1 MQKFVSMMG
10 SMESSAKTAKGQMND
25 YKSAIEQL
33 TMQYN
38 RMSEAQKKGV
48 GQDYLQAIEQMKQK
62 YQSVNKEI
70 QEMNRSLNNVK
81 LPDMKDAGGEFGEI
95 IDDVGHKMGISANL
109 TELLTSKTALMSAGI
124 AASAAIVG
132 KAASQWAEY
141 NKELSRQTQ
150 VTTVT
155 TGLTGGGADQ
165 MTDQARAV
173 SDTYGVDFRE
183 VINAAN
189 TLMTQFGQ
197 TGSQSMQLIRDGMQ
211 GMIQGDGPKLLSMI
225 QQYAPS
231 FRDAGITASQLVAI
245 IHNSEGGIFTDQ
257 NMNAIVMGIK
267 NIRLMTNQTSEALAK
282 LGIDGQKMSQQLS
295 DGSMTVF
302 QALGQVSEAIERT
315 GSGSK
320 AAGEVMQY
328 VFGRQG
334 AVAGTKLGEAIAT
347 LNTNLEETKRQTGE
361 LGEAYSDLQ
370 TANERLN
377 TAIREAF
384 SYDGWEAMA
393 TGIKSTLLTA
403 LAAVI
408 ERLGNIRR
416 MMFGFNRSDASTEL
430 AKQGMDAETKLQELQ
445 GKKQGSF
452 GQQFNY
458 NSTVREYTKA
468 IEEAQRQL
476 DKLGN
481 TTVISPTTG
490 MAYDPFAK
498 QRNALEATL
507 KALREEKTA
516 YERQA
521 QLILKGT
528 GVQVNGQNQT
538 PFTTPTTTKPTAAKE
553 QTELQ
558 KNQQLIAD
566 LTQEYQVMADRAKT
580 ASGQELVAA
589 DDRMTAIQGEIR
601 VLQERNEELR
611 RWADL
616 AQGKTPQNIDVTHIA
631 ATDPS
636 KMGVKALPLFDFDA
650 SKSTGVSQKAV
661 DGLVSQFQQAVQTA
675 DIGGALMQNL
685 QAGLA
690 DATTLSTLMKTAI
703 ENGLNTEGMDFAGLK
718 EQIAR
723 GLDIPDEKFQE
734 LQAKINE
741 QLQAMGLDP
750 INIDFK
756 TGKEVVDNAKQT
768 QKAWQ
773 AAASAITSAG
783 SAMQN
788 MEDPAAK
795 VAGIVMQAIANIAL
809 GFARASASPATGAAG
824 VFGWIAAVT
833 TGLATMTATIAS
845 IKSATKGGFAEGGI
859 VPGNSYSGDNL
870 RISDYGINSGELV
883 LNRAQTNSIAAQL
896 TDGDGRDGG
905 GMRETYVRG
914 ETIYLA
920 LTNYMRRSGKSYK
933 SWQ

>member
-1 MQKFVSMMG
+1 
-10 SMESSAKTAKGQMND
+10 
-25 YKSAIEQL
+25 
-33 TMQYN
+33 
-38 RMSEAQKKGV
+38 
-48 GQDYLQAIEQMKQK
+48 
-62 YQSVNKEI
+62 
-70 QEMNRSLNNVK
+70 
-81 LPDMKDAGGEFGEI
+81 
-95 IDDVGHKMGISANL
+95 
-109 TELLTSKTALMSAGI
+109 
-124 AASAAIVG
+124 
-132 KAASQWAEY
+132 
-141 NKELSRQTQ
+141 
-150 VTTVT
+150 
-155 TGLTGGGADQ
+155 
-165 MTDQARAV
+165 
-173 SDTYGVDFRE
+173 
-183 VINAAN
+183 
-189 TLMTQFGQ
+189 MTQFG
-197 TGSQSMQLIRDGMQ
+197 TSSNEAMQLIRDGMQ
-211 GMIQGDGPKLLSMI
+211 GMIAGDGPKLLNMI

-231 FRDAGITASQLVAI
+231 FRDAGIEASQLVAVI
-245 IHNSEGGIFTDQ
+245 QNTEGGIFTDQ

-267 NIRLMTNQTSEALAK
+267 NIRLMTNQTSEALGK

-361 LGEAYSDLQ
+361 LGEAFADLQ

-416 MMFGFNRSDASTEL
+416 MMFGFNRSDASAEL

-458 NSTVREYTKA
+458 SSTVREYTKA

-521 QLILKGT
+521 QLILKGI
-528 GVQVNGQNQT
+528 GVQGDGQN
-538 PFTTPTTTKPTAAKE
+538 PPPPSTPTTTKAPAAKE

-566 LTQEYQVMADRAKT
+566 LTQEYQVLADKAKT

-589 DDRMTAIQGEIR
+589 DDRMTAIRDEIR

-616 AQGKTPQNIDVTHIA
+616 AQGKTPQNIDVNHIA
-631 ATDPS
+631 APDPS

-675 DIGGALMQNL
+675 DIGGALMQKL
-685 QAGLA
+685 QTGLT
-690 DATTLSTLMKTAI
+690 DATTLSTLLKTAI

-718 EQIAR
+718 EQIGR

-741 QLQAMGLDP
+741 QLQAMGFDP
-750 INIDFK
+750 IEIDFK
-756 TGKEVVDNAKQT
+756 TGNLKEAK
-768 QKAWQ
+768 KLKDDGDSV
-773 AAASAITSAG
+773 AASWNSASKAVGSIG
-783 SAMQN
+783 SALQSI
-788 MEDPAAK
+788 EDPTAK
-795 VAGIVMQAIANIAL
+795 VAGLVAQAVAQIAATFAASLKGTFTPWDWIA
-809 GFARASASPATGAAG
+809 GAAAG
-824 VFGWIAAVT
+824 T
-833 TGLATMTATIAS
+833 ATMLTTISA

-896 TDGDGRDGG
+896 TDGDGRGQG
-905 GMRETYVRG
+905 RTASSVQISSENLRIVLHNGARARGMSVG
-914 ETIYLA
+914 EYL
-920 LTNYMRRSGKSYK
+920 NI
-933 SWQ
+933 

>member
-1 MQKFVSMMG
+1 MADVITRLRVESNEYDSKIKRAQQGLLRMEEACRKVGGTLAILEKDEKAYVQSLG
-10 SMESSAKTAKGQMND
+10 SMETVSKTARGRINELTTAFTELSMQ
-25 YKSAIEQL
+25 YKRLTDEEKQGDFGKALSGSLEQL
-33 TMQYN
+33 KTHIAETKSQLADTN
-38 RMSEAQKKGV
+38 RE
-48 GQDYLQAIEQMKQK
+48 
-62 YQSVNKEI
+62 
-70 QEMNRSLNNVK
+70 LNGSK
-81 LPDMKDAGGEFGEI
+81 FGEFGGI

-132 KAASQWAEY
+132 KAASEWVKY

-173 SDTYGVDFRE
+173 ADTYGVDFRE

-231 FRDAGITASQLVAI
+231 FRDAGISASQLVAI

-302 QALGQVSEAIERT
+302 QALGQVAEAIERT

-361 LGEAYSDLQ
+361 LGEAFADLQ

-384 SYDGWEAMA
+384 GYDGWHAMA
-393 TGIKSTLLTA
+393 TGIKSDLLTA

-452 GQQFNY
+452 GQRFNY

-481 TTVISPTTG
+481 TTVSSPTTG

-521 QLILKGT
+521 QLILRGT
-528 GVQVNGQNQT
+528 GVQGNSHM
-538 PFTTPTTTKPTAAKE
+538 PPPSLTPTTTKPGSTAPEVFPEGSLKQLQQEMKGLQDAQALVTSPE
-553 QTELQ
+553 EWQNYQTQIDEVSKRIDQLKGKVADVELFP
-558 KNQQLIAD
+558 NL
-566 LTQEYQVMADRAKT
+566 
-580 ASGQELVAA
+580 
-589 DDRMTAIQGEIR
+589 
-601 VLQERNEELR
+601 
-611 RWADL
+611 
-616 AQGKTPQNIDVTHIA
+616 DVTSDAMSPLDALKEKIA
-631 ATDPS
+631 TS
-636 KMGVKALPLFDFDA
+636 
-650 SKSTGVSQKAV
+650 
-661 DGLVSQFQQAVQTA
+661 
-675 DIGGALMQNL
+675 
-685 QAGLA
+685 LA
-690 DATTLSTLMKTAI
+690 DAVAQVDETTISTLMRTVIA
-703 ENGLNTEGMDFAGLK
+703 NGIDGLDLDFTSLQEMMA
-718 EQIAR
+718 E
-723 GLDIPDEKFQE
+723 GLDIPDERFQE
-734 LQAKINE
+734 LQNKINE
-741 QLQAMGLDP
+741 KLQAKGLGP
-750 INIDFK
+750 IKINFETGGLEQLEK
-756 TGKEVVDNAKQT
+756 TGEGIAKSYST
-768 QKAWQ
+768 AAKAISSVS
-773 AAASAITSAG
+773 SALDTIKNPG
-783 SAMQN
+783 
-788 MEDPAAK
+788 AK
-795 VAGIVMQAIANIAL
+795 VASIIGQTI
-809 GFARASASPATGAAG
+809 
-824 VFGWIAAVT
+824 
-833 TGLATMTATIAS
+833 ATIAS
-845 IKSATKGGFAEGGI
+845 AYAQTLAKDKSSKENIWAFIAASAAATVSMVTSIAAVKNSTSGYALGGVI
-859 VPGNSYSGDNL
+859 PGNSFSGDN
-870 RISDYGINSGELV
+870 
-883 LNRAQTNSIAAQL
+883 QL
-896 TDGDGRDGG
+896 AR
-905 GMRETYVRG
+905 VNAG
-914 ETIYLA
+914 ETILTRAQAGIISDALDRSNSDVGNLQPFVMGQQVFLGIGNYLKGA
-920 LTNYMRRSGKSYK
+920 GMGEIVTTKTLRGLGIIN
-933 SWQ
+933 